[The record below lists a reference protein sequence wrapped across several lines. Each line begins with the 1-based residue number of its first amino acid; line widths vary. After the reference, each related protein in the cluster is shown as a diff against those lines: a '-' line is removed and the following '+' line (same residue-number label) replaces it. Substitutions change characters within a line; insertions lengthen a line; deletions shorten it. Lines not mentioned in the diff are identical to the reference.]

1 MEKPINIP
9 TFKEHCQ
16 YRACGDTDNLDKS
29 IRLMNADRER
39 RVHLEVHLIQVP
51 DKNNNELSA
60 QNVTS
65 VAKFDLRATFFW
77 LYHFIDMRQNTDM
90 RDICSHKIG
99 DVSFDKIQSQEV
111 TVLRGRRLVI
121 LGVNRNVSRLTTFDR
136 MLIPSVNRA
145 NVNRLLLRQQ

>member
-1 MEKPINIP
+1 M
-9 TFKEHCQ
+9 
-16 YRACGDTDNLDKS
+16 
-29 IRLMNADRER
+29 
-39 RVHLEVHLIQVP
+39 
-51 DKNNNELSA
+51 
-60 QNVTS
+60 
-65 VAKFDLRATFFW
+65 AKFDLRATVFW

-111 TVLRGRRLVI
+111 TELRGRRLVI
-121 LGVNRNVSRLTTFDR
+121 LGVNRNVSRLTTCDR